1 MPKRKSTT
9 KKTAAKKKPATPAA
23 RPNAVRSRESKAARG
38 DRAARLLT
46 GLRKAYPDATCALHH
61 RSAYELLAATI
72 LSAQCTDQRVNM
84 VTPNL
89 FRLYPNP
96 TALAAASQE
105 DIEALIKSTGFYR
118 NKAKNLLAMA
128 RTVVSDF
135 GGEIPDEMEDLLKLA
150 GVARKTANCVLGQWF
165 GKNVGVVVDTHV
177 GRLALRLRLLTT
189 ARDDKDA
196 VKIERDLMQLFP
208 QESWTFLS
216 HALIDH
222 GREVCDARKPRCT
235 ECPLAQDCPTAGKW
249 T

>member
-1 MPKRKSTT
+1 M
-9 KKTAAKKKPATPAA
+9 AKKKTTRKKAAGKREATGPAA
-23 RPNAVRSRESKAARG
+23 RPKAVRSRESKAARG
-38 DRAARLLT
+38 ARAVRILDGLRAA
-46 GLRKAYPDATCALHH
+46 YPEATCALHH

-72 LSAQCTDQRVNM
+72 LSAQCTDERVNM

-118 NKAKNLLAMA
+118 NKARNLLAMA
-128 RTVVSDF
+128 RTVVADF
-135 GGEIPDEMEDLLKLA
+135 GGEIPDEMDDLLKLA

-165 GKNVGVVVDTHV
+165 GRNVGVVVDTHV

-196 VKIERDLMQLFP
+196 VKIERDLMELFP

-222 GREVCDARKPRCT
+222 GRAVCDARKPRC
-235 ECPLAQDCPTAGKW
+235 EQCPLSGDCPTAGKW
-249 T
+249 